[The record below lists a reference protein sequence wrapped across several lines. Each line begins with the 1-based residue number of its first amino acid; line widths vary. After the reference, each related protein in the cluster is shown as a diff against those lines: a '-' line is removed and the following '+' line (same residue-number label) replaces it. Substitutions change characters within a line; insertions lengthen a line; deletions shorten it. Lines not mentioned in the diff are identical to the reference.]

1 MLLAYIGFYRARK
14 AQGLTDESLSYVAP
28 FTPYTPIIALTIGC
42 IAILFVGF
50 DVFSPFS
57 VRGFITSYFAVVFT
71 AVMYLI
77 GKIRYLREGK
87 GIVDPK
93 SADLITGKAEIDEEC
108 RQWEERGLEEVEK
121 ARLAE
126 MNWVRRTWE
135 RMW

>member
-14 AQGLTDESLSYVAP
+14 AQGLTDGSLSYVAP
-28 FTPYTPIIALTIGC
+28 FTPYTPIMALTIGC

-57 VRGFITSYFAVVFT
+57 VRGFVTSYFAVAFT

-108 RQWEERGLEEVEK
+108 RQWEEGGLEEVEK